1 MNLLYDLLTSKSVS
15 SNFIYNLLTPSDFP
29 IDAKKIMASK
39 NIRKG
44 VKSKETANDITI
56 HNGAIL
62 LTAESQ
68 AITEKVKRLFTQN
81 LCVRI
86 L

>member
-1 MNLLYDLLTSKSVS
+1 
-15 SNFIYNLLTPSDFP
+15 
-29 IDAKKIMASK
+29 MASK

-68 AITEKVKRLFTQN
+68 AITEKVKRLFTQS